1 MMTLHNHN
9 RALAAA
15 LRRRARVSDSSFD
28 SIYPEL
34 IQRASGRYW
43 TPVDVALTAA
53 RWLTD
58 MHCRNV
64 FDVGAGPGKFCIVA
78 KLAAALSVHG
88 IEQRAHLVEAARSA
102 AASYEADVAF
112 EHGTVEAVDPGRFEA
127 FYLYN
132 PFGENYY
139 TGDDRFD
146 EHVELSATRCVRDL
160 TSVEAWLGSAALGTC
175 VLTFHGFGGRIP
187 DTYRLV
193 RSLDSDAGVLRLWV
207 KRRAGHA
214 RGFWLELGELVMS
227 SAQLEKLSIRL
238 GPNSCRDLQELLER
252 PF

>member
-1 MMTLHNHN
+1 MMTLHN
-9 RALAAA
+9 RSIAAT

-28 SIYPEL
+28 CIYPEL

-43 TPVDVALTAA
+43 TPVNVALTAA

-88 IEQRAHLVEAARSA
+88 IEQRAPLVEAARSV

-127 FYLYN
+127 FYFYN

-146 EHVELSATRCVRDL
+146 DQVELSATRCARDL
-160 TSVEAWLGSAALGTC
+160 ASVEGWLDRAAVGTC

-207 KRRAGHA
+207 KRRACHA
-214 RGFWLELGELVMS
+214 QGFLLELGELVMT
-227 SAQLEKLSIRL
+227 SAQLEELSIRL
-238 GPNSCRDLQELLER
+238 GPQSCPQLRELLER
-252 PF
+252 TF